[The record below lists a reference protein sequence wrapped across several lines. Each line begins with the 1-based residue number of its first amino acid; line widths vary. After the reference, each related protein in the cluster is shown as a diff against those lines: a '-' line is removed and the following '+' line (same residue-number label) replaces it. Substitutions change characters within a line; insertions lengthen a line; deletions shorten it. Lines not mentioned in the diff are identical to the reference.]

1 VADAAEAKRV
11 ADAAEAKRV
20 ADAAEAKRVAD
31 AAEAKRVAQEEVA
44 EETRLAEEVAE
55 ETRLAEEAAAKGVAD
70 AAAAKGVADAAA
82 AKGVADAAAAK
93 ARLEAETE
101 TNFTQLWDSLRGT
114 PYAMESMTNQYMEP
128 REDSL
133 TTRKSM
139 PNWESCLYDCF
150 KDPNNQTFSY
160 NYTTLDC
167 MCTEQPDEGYNE
179 KDDWERNKNNYNGF
193 DNSTTSIDERFMNG
207 WRVKKKWSKIGA
219 IDCYNRHPRDR
230 IGHGNCGNASGKGPK
245 QTDDSTTLER
255 YKLHE
260 NYEFF
265 NHDQ

>member
-1 VADAAEAKRV
+1 
-11 ADAAEAKRV
+11 
-20 ADAAEAKRVAD
+20 
-31 AAEAKRVAQEEVA
+31 VA

-245 QTDDSTTLER
+245 QTYDSTTLER